1 MMRGI
6 FTIWLREVLI
16 FSRNRSRI
24 LGSMGMPIFFL
35 LFIGTGLNGMASLHG
50 GMNYSEFLAPGILG
64 MILLVGSMFSG
75 LSVVVDKQ
83 FGFMK
88 EMLVA
93 PVRREE
99 LVIGKALGGAT
110 TAMLQALLLLGLIY
124 LLGIIRVDLAA
135 VLLAVPFMLLMSFGF
150 VSIGVTFAS
159 FIDDP
164 HAFQAVMNFF
174 IMPLFFLSSAFFPLD
189 GIPAWLKA
197 LSIMDPA
204 TYGVD
209 AMRGILVGTS
219 YFPLWLDFVA
229 LSLFSIAAVLV
240 GTWAFKRMK
249 AS

>member
-1 MMRGI
+1 MRGI

-24 LGSMGMPIFFL
+24 IGSMGMPIFFL
-35 LFIGTGLNGMASLHG
+35 LFIGTGLNAMASPAG
-50 GMNYSEFLAPGILG
+50 GISYSEFLAPGILG

-99 LVIGKALGGAT
+99 LVIGKSLGGAT
-110 TAMLQALLLLGLIY
+110 TAMLQALLFLVLIY
-124 LLGIIRVDLAA
+124 ALGIIGIGIWPI
-135 VLLAVPFMLLMSFGF
+135 LLLIPFMLLMSFGF
-150 VSIGVTFAS
+150 VSIGVIFAS
-159 FIDDP
+159 FVEDP
-164 HAFQAVMNFF
+164 HAFQVIMNFF

-189 GIPAWLKA
+189 SVPLWLKA

-209 AMRGILVGTS
+209 AMRGILVGQA
-219 YFPLWLDFVA
+219 YFPLWVDFAA
-229 LSLFSIAAVLV
+229 LLLFSTAAVLV